1 MNQEKKKAL
10 VIGAGIGGIAVS
22 VRLALKGFEV
32 EVFEANAYA
41 GGKLSEFWLEGY
53 RYDAGP
59 SLFTLPENVEEIF
72 LLAGRKPSDY
82 FRYQALDPVT
92 KYFWDDGTRLYA
104 HAQKEKFADEVAQ
117 KLGEKKDTILKFLA
131 ESKIKNDLVG
141 ELFLKRSLHKSST
154 FLNRKAL
161 KAILKIHKLDAFR
174 TMHQANF
181 ATFEKPKTVQIFN
194 RYATYNGSSPYLAP
208 ATLNIIPDLE
218 FGKGAYLPEGGL
230 FSITKSLL
238 QLGEELGVK
247 YHFGSPVTQILL
259 ENNAKN
265 KNRIKGI
272 KVGEKTIA
280 AEVVVSNMD
289 IVQTYRKLLPHFP
302 APEALLEQPK
312 SSSALIFYWNM
323 NKKFPE
329 LDVHNIFFSND
340 YEKEFREI
348 FKNKTI
354 IDDPTV
360 YIFISSKKIPTDAPA
375 EGENWFVM
383 INVPHNDGSQDWDT
397 LIAKA
402 RENILQKLEKN
413 MIEAVR
419 PHLIAERILDPRSI
433 EARTSSFGGALYGN
447 SSNNRYAAFLR
458 HANFSQTVQ
467 NLYFC
472 GGSVHPGGGIPLV
485 LSSAKIVADLVN

>member
-1 MNQEKKKAL
+1 MNQIKKKAL

-32 EVFEANAYA
+32 EVFEANPYA

-82 FRYQALDPVT
+82 FRYQALDPIT

-104 HAQKEKFADEVAQ
+104 YAQKEKFAEEVAQ
-117 KLGEKKDTILKFLA
+117 KLGEEKNNVLKFLS
-131 ESKIKNDLVG
+131 ESKVKNDLVG
-141 ELFLKRSLHKSST
+141 DLFLKRSLHKIST
-154 FLNRKAL
+154 FFNKKAL
-161 KAILKIHKLDAFR
+161 KAILQIYKLDAFR

-230 FSITKSLL
+230 FSITKSLQ

-247 YHFGSPVTQILL
+247 YHFSAPVSEILL
-259 ENNAKN
+259 ENKSKN
-265 KNRIKGI
+265 KNSVRAIRVGGETIK
-272 KVGEKTIA
+272 A
-280 AEVVVSNMD
+280 DVVVSNMD

-302 APEALLEQPK
+302 APEALLGQPK

-340 YEKEFREI
+340 YENEFRQI

-354 IDDPTV
+354 TDDPTV
-360 YIFISSKKIPTDAPA
+360 YIFISSKKIAADAPPT
-375 EGENWFVM
+375 GENWFVM

-397 LIAKA
+397 LIEKA
-402 RENILQKLEKN
+402 RENILQKLERN

-419 PHLIAERILDPRSI
+419 PHLTAERILDPRSI

-458 HANFSQTVQ
+458 HPNFSQQIQ

-472 GGSVHPGGGIPLV
+472 GGSVHPGGGIPLA
-485 LSSAKIVADLVN
+485 LCSAKIVADLVV